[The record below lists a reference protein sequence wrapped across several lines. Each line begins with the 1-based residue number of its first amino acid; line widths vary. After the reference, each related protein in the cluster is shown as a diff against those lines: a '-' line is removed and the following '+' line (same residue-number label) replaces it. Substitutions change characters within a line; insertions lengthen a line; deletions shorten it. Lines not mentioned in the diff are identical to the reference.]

1 MKKYLTTIMISL
13 VIGFFLS
20 YFLLK
25 QYNDYNGVAVY
36 NEGYEYYFLEYGKYE
51 SKQELETSAINLEN
65 YVYRKD
71 GNLYYM
77 YIGITKNKNNAS
89 KMQKYYKNKN
99 YETEVKTF
107 FISNKKFNEII
118 DNLDNVLINSNDEIV
133 INEIINQGLNKYEE
147 VILSGSKD

>member
-1 MKKYLTTIMISL
+1 
-13 VIGFFLS
+13 
-20 YFLLK
+20 
-25 QYNDYNGVAVY
+25 
-36 NEGYEYYFLEYGKYE
+36 
-51 SKQELETSAINLEN
+51 
-65 YVYRKD
+65 
-71 GNLYYM
+71 M

-118 DNLDNVLINSNDEIV
+118 DNLDNILINSNDEVV
-133 INEIINQGLNKYEE
+133 INEIINQGINKYEE